1 VLKLT
6 GKLGEVMQESAN
18 LALSYVRA
26 RAERLGLK
34 RDFLDTVDLH
44 VHVPE
49 GAIPKDGPS
58 AGITLA
64 TALISVLT
72 GIPARAD
79 LAMTGELT
87 LRGRVLPIG
96 GLKEKL
102 LAAHRHGRKAVL
114 IPSENARHLE
124 DVPAEVREQ
133 LSIHLVSHM
142 DEVIQ
147 LALTRMPEPLGPEA
161 AAATP
166 GPARENPATQ

>member
-1 VLKLT
+1 
-6 GKLGEVMQESAN
+6 M
-18 LALSYVRA
+18 
-26 RAERLGLK
+26 
-34 RDFLDTVDLH
+34 
-44 VHVPE
+44 
-49 GAIPKDGPS
+49 
-58 AGITLA
+58 
-64 TALISVLT
+64 LT

-79 LAMTGELT
+79 MAMTGELT

-124 DVPAEVREQ
+124 EIPAEVREQ

-161 AAATP
+161 TGSQP
-166 GPARENPATQ
+166 SSPARENPATAQ